1 MSCTRQG
8 KRLDGYPVIF
18 LGDCLR
24 PGGLRGGR
32 EVSVHW
38 SERESSSWEAAPSRM
53 SFTLQVAQILIG
65 LIMLCLG
72 VTISLFSPFD
82 YRLYSVVTTAGYH
95 IWGSFSVSISDC
107 FSICNFSGTCNTFN
121 PSLSKIHTLLCRSQA
136 RADCLGSKEDV
147 VRTGGQGQ
155 ALSGFSLFGQF
166 LTSGA
171 LSIAAGRK
179 VTRCLVSVSPVRLRS
194 V

>member
-1 MSCTRQG
+1 MGT
-8 KRLDGYPVIF
+8 L
-18 LGDCLR
+18 L
-24 PGGLRGGR
+24 
-32 EVSVHW
+32 
-38 SERESSSWEAAPSRM
+38 SSWEIVSGLGVSEVGEKLVCTDLRENLPPEKLPPSRM